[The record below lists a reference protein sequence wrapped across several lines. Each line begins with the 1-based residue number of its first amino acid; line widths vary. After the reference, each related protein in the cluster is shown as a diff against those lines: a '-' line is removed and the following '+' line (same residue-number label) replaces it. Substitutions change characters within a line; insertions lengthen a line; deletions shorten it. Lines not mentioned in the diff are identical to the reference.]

1 MTGFVQLIEYRTSRP
16 DEIAALM
23 SDYRGKREAE
33 AADGPS
39 PTRVMVCSD
48 RDESGRYTSIVEFAS
63 YEEAM
68 ENSNRPDTS
77 EFASALM
84 ELCDGPPT
92 FHNLD
97 LLEVEEFQRKS

>member
-1 MTGFVQLIEYRTSRP
+1 MTGFVQLIEYRTSRA

-33 AADGPS
+33 AEAGPS

-48 RDESGRYTSIVEFAS
+48 RDESGLYTSIVEFAS

-77 EFASALM
+77 EFANALM

-97 LLEVEEFQRKS
+97 LLEVDEVRRNS